1 MSIFRSSSDCLAL
14 DLHNRNRYGHS
25 NTSWPVMWKRVLTEV
40 EGEPFADRVVI
51 QAELREGFA
60 PRIFET
66 KKQTNMLYWS
76 VRIVS

>member
-1 MSIFRSSSDCLAL
+1 
-14 DLHNRNRYGHS
+14 
-25 NTSWPVMWKRVLTEV
+25 MWKRVFTEV